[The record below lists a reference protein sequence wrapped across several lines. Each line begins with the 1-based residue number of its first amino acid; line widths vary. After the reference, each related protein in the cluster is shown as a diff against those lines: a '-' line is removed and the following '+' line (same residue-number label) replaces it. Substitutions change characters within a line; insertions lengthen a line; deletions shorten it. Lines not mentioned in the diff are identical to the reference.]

1 MPYYDFHC
9 RDCDSVFTERRTMAQ
24 ASEPAVCAC
33 GSADTHKLLS
43 VVAFS
48 MAGGGSSAAHSES
61 IPLPMNAGGG
71 CCGGG
76 ACGCGL

>member
-9 RDCDSVFTERRTMAQ
+9 RDCDSVFTERRSMAQ

-33 GSADTHKLLS
+33 GSAETHKLLS

-48 MAGGGSSAAHSES
+48 MAGGGSSPAREAS
-61 IPLPMNAGGG
+61 IPLQMSGGG
-71 CCGGG
+71 CCGG
-76 ACGCGL
+76 ACGCGH